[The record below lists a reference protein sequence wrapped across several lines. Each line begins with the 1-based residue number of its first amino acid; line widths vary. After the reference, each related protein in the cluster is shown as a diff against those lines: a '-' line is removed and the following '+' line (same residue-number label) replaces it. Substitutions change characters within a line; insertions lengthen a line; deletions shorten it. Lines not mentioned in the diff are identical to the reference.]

1 LARKSVAYVRNVG
14 LHISGGVARK
24 DQEFWSLRNKVAKF
38 VWKIA
43 KIFSILC
50 RMRSRFA
57 QLENWK
63 EVVVLAARIQNEAGP
78 TDEL

>member
-1 LARKSVAYVRNVG
+1 
-14 LHISGGVARK
+14 
-24 DQEFWSLRNKVAKF
+24 
-38 VWKIA
+38 
-43 KIFSILC
+43 
-50 RMRSRFA
+50 MRSRFA